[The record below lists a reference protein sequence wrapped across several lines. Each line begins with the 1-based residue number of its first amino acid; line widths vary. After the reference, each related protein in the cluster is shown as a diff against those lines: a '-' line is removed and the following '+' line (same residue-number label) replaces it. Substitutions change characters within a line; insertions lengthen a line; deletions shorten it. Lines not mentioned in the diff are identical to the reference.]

1 MAEHSYFEF
10 ACVCGIQYRV
20 RYEGIYRCR
29 GCGRILELAWSR
41 PALEASSVTKKAMGE
56 ARQSILDPREE
67 RPAGIDHSD
76 VADRCPRRDHSPA
89 LSCGSGLQFFEEL
102 DGHLELSPAAV
113 VGLPREQP
121 R

>member
-29 GCGRILELAWSR
+29 ACGRILELAWSR
-41 PALEASSVTKKAMGE
+41 PALEATSSTEKTMGQP
-56 ARQSILDPREE
+56 RQSIPDPREE
-67 RPAGIDHSD
+67 RPARIDHAD
-76 VADRCPRRDHSPA
+76 VADGRPRRDDSPA
-89 LSCGSGLQFFEEL
+89 LRSGSGLQLLEEF
-102 DGHLELSPAAV
+102 DGHLKLSPAAL
-113 VGLPREQP
+113 VGLPGEQP